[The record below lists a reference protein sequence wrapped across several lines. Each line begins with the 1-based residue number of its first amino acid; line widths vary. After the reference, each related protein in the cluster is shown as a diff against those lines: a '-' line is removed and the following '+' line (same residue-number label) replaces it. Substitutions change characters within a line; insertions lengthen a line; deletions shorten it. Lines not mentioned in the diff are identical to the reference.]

1 LHSTHESW
9 LWTARSHLL
18 PLTKTVTTAS
28 TIERLIHHLF
38 GSYTPNLTMS
48 DDPNIDSAMIQEPC
62 TATNTGATGFL
73 DLPPEIVLQI
83 FHQTASGDSS
93 QNVPENV
100 LQFFHQTTYDDH
112 SQDVMYLAI
121 SSKRTYQIF
130 KENELAILRRAVI
143 QLVGRWGNS
152 DGALANYIIKMGILR
167 LAKPWPSRPDD
178 LERALAT
185 AADSA
190 TPIDLPPGMNVSL
203 IDWVKL
209 IRKPGAVPHAYRSD
223 WVGLPLPARRW
234 IEDRGSFAGKHR
246 LTEPN
251 PRSAH
256 HPYNCVNPREIVV
269 VMSRK
274 GPLVYSPP
282 TKELRIGMPATQIS
296 PCLTGSGL
304 LLRRRDMFL
313 AVVSRHALVI
323 GSAGTVR

>member
-1 LHSTHESW
+1 
-9 LWTARSHLL
+9 
-18 PLTKTVTTAS
+18 
-28 TIERLIHHLF
+28 
-38 GSYTPNLTMS
+38 
-48 DDPNIDSAMIQEPC
+48 
-62 TATNTGATGFL
+62 
-73 DLPPEIVLQI
+73 
-83 FHQTASGDSS
+83 
-93 QNVPENV
+93 
-100 LQFFHQTTYDDH
+100 
-112 SQDVMYLAI
+112 
-121 SSKRTYQIF
+121 
-130 KENELAILRRAVI
+130 
-143 QLVGRWGNS
+143 
-152 DGALANYIIKMGILR
+152 MGILR

-190 TPIDLPPGMNVSL
+190 TPIDLSPGMNVSL

-274 GPLVYSPP
+274 GPLVYSPA
-282 TKELRIGMPATQIS
+282 TKAAS
-296 PCLTGSGL
+296 NWY
-304 LLRRRDMFL
+304 
-313 AVVSRHALVI
+313 ARHANEPVSDRERALAEAPGYVPCCCFE
-323 GSAGTVR
+323 TCPRNW